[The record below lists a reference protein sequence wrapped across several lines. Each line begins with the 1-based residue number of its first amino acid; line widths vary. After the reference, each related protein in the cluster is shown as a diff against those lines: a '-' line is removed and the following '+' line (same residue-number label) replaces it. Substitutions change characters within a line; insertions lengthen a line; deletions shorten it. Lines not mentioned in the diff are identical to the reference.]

1 VKNPTEMRNDAQG
14 AEAPTLPAET
24 TNMRR
29 LRILLA
35 EDDPAIRELTRLL
48 LTRQGHTMEAVSNGQ
63 DALRMLASH
72 SFDVVLLDDEMPGLG
87 GAQTAKH
94 IREEEKSTGKR
105 QFILSLSGNNTE
117 ADKSRLRAAG
127 VDVCL
132 SKPFH
137 ADELNDALAQFGAVL
152 AQPATEVPRTVKSA
166 AFAPEL
172 LARAGGDAQLLRSM
186 IKTFLKDFPKKI
198 NAIRA
203 AIEQQ
208 DSLALAAAA
217 HALKGSV
224 SIFAGEE
231 ARSLADQLQNLAK
244 EGRLAGAAQ
253 TFSRLEEEIAKL
265 ENKLRGYT
273 ADAHPPSSPSG
284 KAKARASKPRKRR

>member
-1 VKNPTEMRNDAQG
+1 MKSPTEMRTDAKA

-24 TNMRR
+24 ANIGR

-48 LTRQGHTMEAVSNGQ
+48 LTRQGHKMEAVSNGQ
-63 DALRMLASH
+63 DALRMLATRR
-72 SFDVVLLDDEMPGLG
+72 FDVLLLDDEMPGLG

-137 ADELNDALAQFGAVL
+137 ADELNRALAQFGAVL
-152 AQPATEVPRTVKSA
+152 AQPGVPRTVKSA
-166 AFAPEL
+166 AFEPEL
-172 LARAGGDAQLLRSM
+172 LARAGGDAKLLRRM

-198 NAIRA
+198 TAIRA
-203 AIEQQ
+203 AVQQQ
-208 DSLALAAAA
+208 DSVALAAAA

-224 SIFAGEE
+224 SIFGGDE
-231 ARSLADQLQNLAK
+231 ARLLAEQLQNLAK

-253 TFSRLEEEIAKL
+253 TLSRLEEEIAKL
-265 ENKLRGYT
+265 ESKLRGYT
-273 ADAHPPSSPSG
+273 ADAHPTSSPSG
-284 KAKARASKPRKRR
+284 KTKARVSKPHKRR